1 MSRMQ
6 GALYA
11 TVRKRDGEWRFEVP
25 RTGNPMDP
33 WAAGPA
39 DGMRDGLLR
48 AQAEIDK
55 VFLGRKARAETAG
68 IQLKDCAQ
76 CGDPSFHSRE
86 TLPDKRVRVT
96 DRCESCNFRHVTTA
110 SPGS

>member
-25 RTGNPMDP
+25 RTGNPQDP
-33 WAAGPA
+33 WAAGTA
-39 DGMRDGLLR
+39 DSLRDGLVR

-55 VFLGRKARAETAG
+55 IHRARVARAHAASMDV
-68 IQLKDCAQ
+68 KDCAQ

-86 TLPDKRVRVT
+86 KLPDGRVKLT
-96 DRCESCNFRHVTTA
+96 DRCESCNFRHVTTV
-110 SPGS
+110 SPDS